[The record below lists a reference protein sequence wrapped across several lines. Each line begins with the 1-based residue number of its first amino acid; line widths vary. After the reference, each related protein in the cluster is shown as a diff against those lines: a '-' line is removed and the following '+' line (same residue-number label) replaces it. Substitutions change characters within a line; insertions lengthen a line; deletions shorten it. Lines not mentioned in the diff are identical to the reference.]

1 MKSLLALFCTLGLS
15 LNACASPL
23 VKGPFPVSAQRQ
35 TAQAQVAQAAPGLTR
50 YLSGSGRDVKPSLN
64 GPSLLLAGGGSDVM
78 AAMQAQ
84 IDVLRGC
91 SDCPRTLD
99 MVVLRSSGADGY
111 NSLVGELK
119 GLDSVES
126 LVITQRAVAEQ
137 PEVIATVAQ
146 AELVFFAGGDQCDY
160 VSYFKDTGLER
171 AVKAVFARGGGVGG
185 TSAGL
190 AIQGSMVYDACGGSV
205 TSSEA
210 LANPYHPA
218 ISFTHDFLSWPQ
230 MRQLVTDT
238 HFSQRD
244 RMGRL
249 MAFLARGLA
258 ETGASSLTGLA
269 VDEATA
275 LLVDARGLATV
286 YGRNPVYLVEANHAP
301 ESVLPNQPLT
311 YANFRLWRF
320 VPGQRFDL
328 HRRDLPG
335 MYLISV
341 REGRLSENPYVGVSS
356 QQPR

>member
-35 TAQAQVAQAAPGLTR
+35 TAQAAPAAPGLTR
-50 YLSGSGRDVKPSLN
+50 YLSGSGLDVKPVLN
-64 GPSLLLAGGGSDVM
+64 GPYLLLAGGGSDVM

-84 IDVLRGC
+84 IDAVRGC
-91 SDCPRTLD
+91 SDCPRTID

-137 PEVIATVAQ
+137 PEVIATVTH

-160 VSYFKDTGLER
+160 VSYFKGTGIER
-171 AVKAVFARGGGVGG
+171 AVQSVFARGGGVGG

-190 AIQGSMVYDACGGSV
+190 AIQGSTVYDACKGSV
-205 TSSEA
+205 TSPEA
-210 LANPYHPA
+210 LANPYHQA
-218 ISFTHDFLSWPQ
+218 ISLTHDFFAWPQ
-230 MRQLVTDT
+230 MRQIVTDT

-249 MAFLARGLA
+249 MAFLARGLT
-258 ETGASSLTGLA
+258 ETGAPALTGLA

-275 LLVDARGLATV
+275 LLVDPRGLATV
-286 YGRNPVYLVEANHAP
+286 YGRNKVYLVEAHHAP
-301 ESVLPNQPLT
+301 DSALPNQPLT

-320 VPGQRFDL
+320 TPGQRFDL
-328 HRRDLPG
+328 TRRDLPG
-335 MYLISV
+335 MYTVSV
-341 REGRLSENPYVGVSS
+341 RDGRLSTNPY
-356 QQPR
+356 